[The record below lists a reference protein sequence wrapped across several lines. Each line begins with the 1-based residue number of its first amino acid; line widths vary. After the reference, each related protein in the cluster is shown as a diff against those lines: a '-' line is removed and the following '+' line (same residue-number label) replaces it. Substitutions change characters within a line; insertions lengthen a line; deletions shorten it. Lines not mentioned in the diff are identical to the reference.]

1 MIIHNLLLIVFD
13 MLMTQAQ
20 QSSIW
25 YASVCLLSYHAK
37 ISWKYVRLSHIVI
50 IDGGHL
56 LSIFSWRN
64 TKILD
69 AKNQALVITFIVVKY
84 VSP

>member
-1 MIIHNLLLIVFD
+1 

-37 ISWKYVRLSHIVI
+37 ISWKYVRLSHIVK
-50 IDGGHL
+50 IDGGFL
-56 LSIFSWRN
+56 LFFSWWN